1 MKNTIKLFAVLC
13 IALLACTMV
22 FTACNNNTPQVTTN
36 ETTPSSEAEI
46 TTPEATTP
54 EVTTPPT
61 STEHVH
67 AFTDWVVL
75 KEANCST
82 EGEQMRMCA
91 CGTVEREIV
100 AKADHVEVV
109 EEAKAPTC
117 TEDGYG
123 EKRYCSVC
131 GEVFAASD
139 VVPALGHTEV
149 VDKEP
154 IAATC
159 TEPGH
164 TGSSHCSVCN
174 EVLKEKEYTEVL
186 GHSYDTSGK
195 CSLCRNELSWNFS
208 VSSTPK
214 TIKSDTWDW
223 RVTIEITSVSTT
235 RKYNAETNMFTYTF
249 TINATVKNISDI
261 TSQYSDPGD
270 HISTAK
276 IRWRCKKSD
285 GTITSDGSKF
295 LPTLNPKSDIGTK
308 FTVTLTLYNVHP
320 DRSYTLELF
329 GD

>member
-1 MKNTIKLFAVLC
+1 MRKTLKLFTVLC

-22 FTACNNNTPQVTTN
+22 FSACDSTPPTNSN
-36 ETTPSSEAEI
+36 ETTPINENDV
-46 TTPEATTP
+46 TTPESTTP
-54 EVTTPPT
+54 EVTTPPA

-100 AKADHVEVV
+100 AKADHVEVI

-149 VDKEP
+149 VDEEP

-159 TEPGH
+159 TKQGH

-186 GHSYDTSGK
+186 GHSYDTSGECK
-195 CSLCRNELSWNFS
+195 RCRNKVYANISLP
-208 VSSTPK
+208 STPK
-214 TIKSDTWDW
+214 RIYSSTFGGDIESQITSISSSKTYNSKSNTFTCTFTMT
-223 RVTIEITSVSTT
+223 VKVIEIDRGYSDYVNAKIAWRLLNSSGTILSSGT
-235 RKYNAETNMFTYTF
+235 KYSPDLHFYGDEGTTF
-249 TINATVKNISDI
+249 TI
-261 TSQYSDPGD
+261 
-270 HISTAK
+270 
-276 IRWRCKKSD
+276 
-285 GTITSDGSKF
+285 
-295 LPTLNPKSDIGTK
+295 
-308 FTVTLTLYNVHP
+308 TLTLQNIKP
-320 DRSYTLELF
+320 DTKYTLELF
-329 GD
+329 GG

>member
-13 IALLACTMV
+13 IALLACTTV
-22 FTACNNNTPQVTTN
+22 FSACDSTPPTNSN
-36 ETTPSSEAEI
+36 ETTPINENDV
-46 TTPEATTP
+46 TTPESTTP
-54 EVTTPPT
+54 EVTTPPA

-75 KEANCST
+75 KEANCSA

-100 AKADHVEVV
+100 AKADHVEMI

-131 GEVFAASD
+131 GEVFAASN

-149 VDKEP
+149 VDEEP

-159 TEPGH
+159 TKQGH

-186 GHSYDTSGK
+186 GHSYDTSGECK
-195 CSLCRNELSWNFS
+195 RCRNKVYANISLP
-208 VSSTPK
+208 STPK
-214 TIKSDTWDW
+214 TLRDYSSNYKN
-223 RVTIEITSVSTT
+223 IECKITSISTS
-235 RKYNAETNMFTYTF
+235 KSYNPDNNTFKCTF
-249 TINATVKNISDI
+249 TINVKIVDVSFEYGSSINLFIDWRLLDSSGTVL
-261 TSQYSDPGD
+261 T
-270 HISTAK
+270 
-276 IRWRCKKSD
+276 D
-285 GTITSDGSKF
+285 GTMMSPDLKKTDDG
-295 LPTLNPKSDIGTK
+295 LTY
-308 FTVTLTLYNVHP
+308 VETLTLINIRP
-320 DRSYTLELF
+320 DKKYTLELF
-329 GD
+329 VD

>member
-1 MKNTIKLFAVLC
+1 MRKTLKLFTVLC

-22 FTACNNNTPQVTTN
+22 FTACNNTPQVTTN

-54 EVTTPPT
+54 PA

-91 CGTVEREIV
+91 CGTVEKETL
-100 AKADHVEVV
+100 AKADHVEVI
-109 EEAKAPTC
+109 EEAKEPTC

-131 GEVFAASD
+131 GEVFAASN

-149 VDKEP
+149 VDEEP

-159 TEPGH
+159 TQQGH

-208 VSSTPK
+208 VPSTPK
-214 TIKSDTWDW
+214 TIKTKHWDW
-223 RVTIEITSVSTT
+223 QVTIEITSISTT
-235 RKYNAETNMFTYTF
+235 RKYNTETNTFTYTF

-261 TSQYSDPGD
+261 TSQYMDPGD
-270 HISTAK
+270 DTTAT

-285 GTITSDGSKF
+285 GTITSDGNRVS
-295 LPTLNPKSDIGTK
+295 PTLNPKSDIGTK